1 MPLSPGFESWHARL
15 SPPGCFTCLLGLQG
29 VQWIQGLVVV
39 RVSWP
44 GHPGLQKKKKSCNN
58 NWQSKIE
65 LIITFNLPN
74 KQQTAEISM
83 ENEVEGKGQISSS
96 FSLL

>member
-1 MPLSPGFESWHARL
+1 VDPGISRGARKL
-15 SPPGCFTCLLGLQG
+15 ARTS
-29 VQWIQGLVVV
+29 
-39 RVSWP
+39 RVT
-44 GHPGLQKKKKSCNN
+44 KKKKSCNN

>member
-1 MPLSPGFESWHARL
+1 MHACY
-15 SPPGCFTCLLGLQG
+15 SHG
-29 VQWIQGLVVV
+29 VLPVCWACRMFNGSGISRGACKLARTIQVIY
-39 RVSWP
+39 
-44 GHPGLQKKKKSCNN
+44 KKKSCNN